1 MVENINILNELK
13 ELNAGALI
21 ESGNKNIFNAP
32 DDYFTHLPNNII
44 TQIWLNS
51 VHRINPYYL
60 PANYF
65 KNLPELILD
74 KLVIKN
80 YQSSNKQTYQVPDG
94 YFNNLAS
101 HIIDKIK
108 AANNNNNIQQ
118 ELDELAPLLSKLPKT
133 NIYTVPAGYFE
144 NLIPQTVPEVRPAKV
159 ISFSNKARKWFTYAA
174 VACIAALMLGGGY
187 FYLNGNKTSTGKT
200 AIDISQYKDIKV
212 DQAISQLSDDE
223 INSYLK
229 EDNSDISI
237 PSQDDSQDVN
247 IKTLIDNMSDEEINN
262 YLRENSDPEENMRG
276 S

>member
-13 ELNAGALI
+13 ELNAGSLI
-21 ESGNKNIFNAP
+21 QSGNKNIFIAP
-32 DDYFTHLPNNII
+32 DDYFTHLSNNII
-44 TQIWLNS
+44 NQIWLNS
-51 VHRINPYYL
+51 VPRINPYYI

-74 KLVIKN
+74 KLAIKN
-80 YQSSNKQTYQVPDG
+80 HQSSNKQTYQVPDG

-101 HIIDKIK
+101 NILDKIK
-108 AANNNNNIQQ
+108 IANNNIQQ
-118 ELDELAPLLSKLPKT
+118 ELEELSPLLSKLPKT

-144 NLIPQTVPEVRPAKV
+144 NLIPQTVQEVQPAKV
-159 ISFSNKARKWFTYAA
+159 ISFSNKARKWFTYAVA
-174 VACIAALMLGGGY
+174 ACIAALMFGGGY
-187 FYLNGNKTSTGKT
+187 FYLNGNKTLTGKT
-200 AIDISQYKDIKV
+200 AIDVSQYKDIKV

-247 IKTLIDNMSDEEINN
+247 IKALIDNMSDEEINN
-262 YLRENSDPEENMRG
+262 YLRENSDPAENMRG